1 MKVKQTPN
9 DFIVREVSDYTPV
22 KDGLHSVYRLSKT
35 SVGTL
40 EAINLILQLWNIR
53 RPLLSTGAL
62 KDRHAQ
68 TEQLISICRG
78 PMKDLQHHS
87 IGLKYLGQSD
97 QPIRPDSLSANHF
110 TIVLRDLSK
119 SDTEKIQERIKEI
132 NQYGVSNYFDEQRF
146 GSVRGGNEF
155 PAKQLI
161 KRDYEGALK
170 TALTATSKED
180 RSLVRKTRQAIAE
193 NWGDWKKCFESLDR
207 SSERSIINYL
217 VMHPFNFRQAFELM
231 NPNLVLLF
239 LHSYQSF
246 IWNKGLNRLLLK
258 HLEASQ
264 KKNRDIVKMPYLL
277 GEFIFY
283 QSLNDDTLKILKE
296 LSIPFMTHKTI
307 FPDETI
313 SAVFS
318 EILKEEGIAQNDFR
332 TRGME
337 KTYFRRGERK
347 AIIFPETL
355 SIKGVENDELAKGK
369 RLKVTM
375 ELQLPRGAYA
385 TIIIKRLSYDFK

>member
-1 MKVKQTPN
+1 MKVKQTPG
-9 DFIVREVSDYTPV
+9 DFIVREVSDYVLSKKGT
-22 KDGLHSVYRLSKT
+22 HAVYRLSKT
-35 SVGTL
+35 SLGTI

-68 TEQLISICRG
+68 TEQMISISSG

-87 IGLKYLGQSD
+87 IALKYLGQSD
-97 QPIRPDSLSANHF
+97 QPIRPDSFSANNF

-119 SDTEKIQERIKEI
+119 NDTEKIQSRLKEI
-132 NQYGVSNYFDEQRF
+132 NQYGVPNYFDEQRF

-180 RSLVRKTRQAIAE
+180 RGIVRQTRHTIAE
-193 NWGDWKKCFESLDR
+193 NWGDWKKCLELMPSR
-207 SSERSIINYL
+207 SPERPIVNFLI
-217 VMHPFNFRQAFELM
+217 MRPFYFRQAFEM
-231 NPNLVLLF
+231 INPNLILLF

-246 IWNKGLNRLLLK
+246 IWNQGLSQLLRKYLD
-258 HLEASQ
+258 AT
-264 KKNRDIVKMPYLL
+264 KNTSKNIIKMPYLL

-283 QSLNDDTLKILKE
+283 QLLENSVLKALKE
-296 LSIPFMTHKTI
+296 LSIPFMTHKTVFSDETMSAI
-307 FPDETI
+307 FP
-313 SAVFS
+313 
-318 EILKEEGIAQNDFR
+318 EILKEEGIAQNNFR
-332 TRGME
+332 IHGME

-355 SIKGVENDELAKGK
+355 SIKGIENDELAKSK

-385 TIIIKRLSYDFK
+385 TIIVKRLSYDF

>member
-1 MKVKQTPN
+1 MKVKQTPS
-9 DFIVREVSDYTPV
+9 DFIVREVSNYTPS
-22 KDGLHSVYRLSKT
+22 KEGIQAVYRLSKT
-35 SVGTL
+35 SVGTI

-68 TEQLISICRG
+68 TEQMISICRG
-78 PMKDLQHHS
+78 PTKDLQHHS
-87 IGLKYLGQSD
+87 INLKYLGQSD
-97 QPIRPDSLSANHF
+97 QPIRPDSFSANHF

-119 SDTEKIQERIKEI
+119 SDTEKIQERSKEI
-132 NQYGVSNYFDEQRF
+132 DQSGVSNYFDEQRF

-180 RSLVRKTRQAIAE
+180 RSIVRQTRQTIAE
-193 NWGDWKKCFESLDR
+193 NWGNWKKCLELLPSR
-207 SSERSIINYL
+207 SPERSIVNFLI
-217 VMHPFNFRQAFELM
+217 MRPFYFRQAFEMM

-246 IWNKGLNRLLLK
+246 IWNKGLNQLLLK
-258 HLEASQ
+258 YLGSA
-264 KKNRDIVKMPYLL
+264 KKKSKNIIKTPYLL

-283 QSLNDDTLKILKE
+283 QSLGSNVLKALKE
-296 LSIPFMTHKTI
+296 LSIPFMTHKTV
-307 FPDETI
+307 FPDETT
-313 SAVFS
+313 SAIFS
-318 EILKEEGIAQNDFR
+318 EILKEEGIPQNDFR
-332 TRGME
+332 IHGME

-355 SIKGVENDELAKGK
+355 SIKGIENDELAKSK

-375 ELQLPRGAYA
+375 EFQLPRGAYA
-385 TIIIKRLSYDFK
+385 TIIIKRLSYDF